1 MAQQKSSPVKIA
13 IIEDDSC
20 NRFYLEM
27 VIKKM
32 DCQPIIIDNPKQS
45 IEILH
50 KEKPHIVLL
59 DIKLSDEISGIDIAK
74 LMKSDEFLKSVPI
87 IVVSAFAVANEVK
100 EISHKTKCDSYITKP
115 FSVDN
120 LIDVITEQLFFR
132 YGD

>member
-1 MAQQKSSPVKIA
+1 MVNPNSLPIKIA

-32 DCQPIIIDNPKQS
+32 DCQPIVIDNPKQS
-45 IEILH
+45 IEIMK
-50 KEKPHIVLL
+50 KEKPHVLLL

-74 LMKSDEFLKSVPI
+74 LMKNDEYLESVPI

-100 EISHKTKCDSYITKP
+100 EISHKTKCDGYVTKP
-115 FSVDN
+115 FSVGS
-120 LIDVITEQLFFR
+120 LMDVITEQLFFR